1 MTHSDDDDLLAGE
14 LALGLLD
21 GPELASA
28 EARAGADPDFA
39 ALVETWRQ
47 RFAPMLTGTEQEPPE
62 HVWRRI
68 EAQLAANDDA
78 PLSDAERALRRWRA
92 FGITASAIAAS
103 LALVLVTGIPQQ
115 APAPQSPPQPEA
127 PAPMMVATLQAEDGP
142 AIVTISADPSGRMLV
157 TPVSLPT
164 GSQVP
169 ELWIIPDDGK
179 PRSLGVIQAAQ
190 PSAMQVPAGHM
201 PHVRRGATF
210 AISREPQGGSPTGA
224 PTGPVIVSGKID
236 TV

>member
-1 MTHSDDDDLLAGE
+1 
-14 LALGLLD
+14 
-21 GPELASA
+21 
-28 EARAGADPDFA
+28 
-39 ALVETWRQ
+39 
-47 RFAPMLTGTEQEPPE
+47 
-62 HVWRRI
+62 
-68 EAQLAANDDA
+68 
-78 PLSDAERALRRWRA
+78 
-92 FGITASAIAAS
+92 
-103 LALVLVTGIPQQ
+103 
-115 APAPQSPPQPEA
+115 
-127 PAPMMVATLQAEDGP
+127 
-142 AIVTISADPSGRMLV
+142 MLV